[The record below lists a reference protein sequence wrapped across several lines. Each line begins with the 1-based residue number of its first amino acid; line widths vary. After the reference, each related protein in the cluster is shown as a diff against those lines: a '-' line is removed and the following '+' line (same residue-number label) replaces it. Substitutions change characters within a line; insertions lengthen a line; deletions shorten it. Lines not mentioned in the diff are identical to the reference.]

1 MDFEEF
7 ESKEQKDFEIFMMRY
22 KAQYRDFSKI
32 GDFTYSN
39 ELTSIAYDA
48 YLAGQQSK
56 QADIDVLKAKIDDA
70 FLENAKLKHVIDQV
84 KLHNGSLGFRSMQRM
99 IEELLK

>member
-22 KAQYRDFSKI
+22 KPQYRDFSKI

-56 QADIDVLKAKIDDA
+56 QAEIDRAIKYLSRGGYTPNW
-70 FLENAKLKHVIDQV
+70 LV
-84 KLHNGSLGFRSMQRM
+84 K
-99 IEELLK
+99 ELLK

>member
-7 ESKEQKDFEIFMMRY
+7 ESREQKDFEIFMMRY

-56 QADIDVLKAKIDDA
+56 QADIDALKAKIDAIVSIVREADLSDGNSSVA
-70 FLENAKLKHVIDQV
+70 IVHDEI
-84 KLHNGSLGFRSMQRM
+84 M
-99 IEELLK
+99 ELLK